1 MAAVFSAAFLPSYS
15 YSDTTYGVTGN
26 AAITGLTWGMDGVL
40 PDASQPWVSLQV
52 MGLAYRYRMVKDP
65 DTGVTVWVRNEDA
78 IDGGYVFE
86 ERDDW
91 NGEGGVVTKY
101 FRFPYIDS
109 SRWGQGS
116 IDVEGEGT
124 VEDALVTY
132 NYRMEVDEDLM
143 KCTITPLS
151 DPACPG
157 FAEALAELLKS
168 IDEMMPGDPFYDEWV
183 QAQLDQEAEEQE
195 EKEVEEPEEKL
206 SNFEK
211 QLGGENTIDEL
222 ATNQDAIIVE
232 LAQVP
237 KIEPYYNVT
246 IDGGV
251 YEETIQL
258 QDATIIDNTRALRN
272 LASDANHKK
281 MVRSQ
286 YDR

>member
-1 MAAVFSAAFLPSYS
+1 M
-15 YSDTTYGVTGN
+15 
-26 AAITGLTWGMDGVL
+26 TWGMGGVL
-40 PDASQPWVSLQV
+40 PDYSQPWVSLQV
-52 MGLAYRYRMVKDP
+52 MGLAYRYTMEKDP

-91 NGEGGVVTKY
+91 NAEGGTIQKY
-101 FRFPYIDS
+101 FRFAYSDAA
-109 SRWGQGS
+109 RWGDGS
-116 IDVEGEGT
+116 IDVEGPGT
-124 VEDALVTY
+124 VRDPVVTY
-132 NYRMEVDEDLM
+132 NYKMDVDEELM

-157 FAEALAELLKS
+157 FAQALADLLKS

-195 EKEVEEPEEKL
+195 EQEVEEPEERL
-206 SNFEK
+206 ANFEK
-211 QLGGENTIDEL
+211 QMGGENTIEEL
-222 ATNQDAIIVE
+222 STNQDARIVE

-237 KIEPYYNVT
+237 KIEPYYIMQ

-251 YEETIQL
+251 YEETVILDGGTIQ
-258 QDATIIDNTRALRN
+258 DNRRALRN
-272 LASDANHKK
+272 LASDKTHRT

>member
-1 MAAVFSAAFLPSYS
+1 MASVLLVASSSYCF
-15 YSDTTYGVTGN
+15 SDTTYGVTGN
-26 AAITGLTWGMDGVL
+26 AAGSGLTWGMDGVL
-40 PDASQPWVSLQV
+40 PDYSQPWVSLQV
-52 MGLAYRYRMVKDP
+52 MGLAYRYTMVKDP

-91 NGEGGVVTKY
+91 NGSGGTIQKY
-101 FRFPYIDS
+101 FRFPYKDA

-116 IDVEGEGT
+116 IDIEGEGT
-124 VEDALVTY
+124 IENPVVTY
-132 NYRMEVDEDLM
+132 NYKMDVDDELM
-143 KCTITPLS
+143 KCMVTPLA

-157 FAEALAELLKS
+157 FAEALVDLLKS
-168 IDEMMPGDPFYDEWV
+168 IDQMMPGDPFYDEWV
-183 QAQLDQEAEEQE
+183 QAQLNQEVEEQE
-195 EKEVEEPEEKL
+195 ETEVEEPEEVL
-206 SNFEK
+206 ANFEK
-211 QLGGENTIDEL
+211 QMGGENTIEQLGGNQADLL
-222 ATNQDAIIVE
+222 AE

-237 KIEPYYNVT
+237 KIEPYYMIQ

-258 QDATIIDNTRALRN
+258 QDATIIDNKGALRN
-272 LASDANHKK
+272 LASDANHRK